1 MRFYDIKIYIFN
13 VFICLECNSLE
24 CQCRP
29 PYQIVNG
36 ECTLAGCNKEKCP
49 AGAECVSIAG
59 GVSYCACPKGYR
71 PREDGSCYGIYSF
84 DDNYLNLL
92 GIDFGIHFF

>member
-1 MRFYDIKIYIFN
+1 MRFCGIKIYFYMMYI
-13 VFICLECNSLE
+13 FICLECNSLE
-24 CQCRP
+24 CKCRP

-36 ECTLAGCNKEKCP
+36 ECTLAGCDKGKCP

-71 PREDGSCYGIYSF
+71 PREDGSCYGIYKF
-84 DDNYLNLL
+84 DYN
-92 GIDFGIHFF
+92 

>member
-1 MRFYDIKIYIFN
+1 MIIYYVFIFTRIKYLYIYI
-13 VFICLECNSLE
+13 LECNSLE

-36 ECTLAGCNKEKCP
+36 ECTLAGCNKGKCP
-49 AGAECVSIAG
+49 TGAECISIAG

-71 PREDGSCYGIYSF
+71 PREDGSCYGW
-84 DDNYLNLL
+84 YLY
-92 GIDFGIHFF
+92 I